1 MRNPTLFG
9 EWNNV
14 KPLTKHKFIGAEYAW
29 EQMPAKVH
37 THGKIILAYNNA
49 KDVRKSLEWVQM
61 LAESEGEAYML
72 DPGTRWGGAS

>member
-1 MRNPTLFG
+1 MMALGYSP
-9 EWNNV
+9 
-14 KPLTKHKFIGAEYAW
+14 
-29 EQMPAKVH
+29 KVH